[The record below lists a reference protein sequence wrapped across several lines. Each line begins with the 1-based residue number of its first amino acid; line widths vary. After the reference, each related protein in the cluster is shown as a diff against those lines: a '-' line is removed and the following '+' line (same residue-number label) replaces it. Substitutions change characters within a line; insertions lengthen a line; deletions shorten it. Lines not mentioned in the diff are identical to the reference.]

1 MEETKITEELY
12 PYFEKVSEIKHYQPG
27 QYIYFEGDLS
37 NQFYVIKKGRV
48 RVYFMSLDGEEMI
61 VDIVEKGRIFGESSF
76 LSYTTRPTNVEAIN
90 EVELYALQ
98 IENLIPYFNQNMT
111 LMEILFKLLIRN
123 LNHVSNPLH
132 HLYFFRLI
140 SKSSLFFN

>member
-1 MEETKITEELY
+1 M
-12 PYFEKVSEIKHYQPG
+12 
-27 QYIYFEGDLS
+27 
-37 NQFYVIKKGRV
+37 
-48 RVYFMSLDGEEMI
+48 GE
-61 VDIVEKGRIFGESSF
+61 FSF
-76 LSYTTRPTNVEAIN
+76 FSYTTRPTNVEAIN